1 MVTANPS
8 VLDSHPRQGDPPR
21 GAARWV
27 RIGARV
33 AAGSLLLTG
42 LIGALHM
49 PFAAPLLRAISPSF
63 VCPIQRGTPEQID
76 RGHALGAAAIRISA
90 TTSAPHRPALGFELD
105 ESTHDDIKAWA
116 ARYGVACA
124 SIGGNDNLQKC
135 TDVPAAAVGEA
146 ASLGPLEE
154 ITFEFQSTGTLVN
167 VQTLRR
173 HLAPADAA
181 RIVGELEHG
190 LAPALGAPTTV
201 GGEATTAH
209 LGARFLRSYVAEH
222 AFTDYRATVSATNL
236 APTGVMVR
244 EEYLSAR

>member
-63 VCPIQRGTPEQID
+63 VCPIRRGTPEQID

-146 ASLGPLEE
+146 ASLGPL
-154 ITFEFQSTGTLVN
+154 VN

-181 RIVGELEHG
+181 RIAGELEHG
-190 LAPALGAPTTV
+190 LAPALGAPTTA

-209 LGARFLRSYVAEH
+209 LGAAFLRSYVAEH